1 MIIWRWCQHKTEAAP
16 VIFLRGFQQWH
27 EDGIY
32 SLWPHPLQ
40 TGLKPTTGG
49 ALCFWW
55 WNNPVT
61 QTCWYGADRTQHQRW
76 QPQVQAY
83 PCATFAEQSISG
95 EHLSI
100 SFSSAD
106 HWWAWRLHWF
116 PRALLS
122 RLWPQKA
129 VPMEFWDQGQGGG
142 EVAVFS
148 LPSACQGSVG
158 GWWKR

>member
-61 QTCWYGADRTQHQRW
+61 QTVWCGQNPASTVAASSSGISLCHLCWAEYLRGAS
-76 QPQVQAY
+76 VNV
-83 PCATFAEQSISG
+83 I
-95 EHLSI
+95 
-100 SFSSAD
+100 
-106 HWWAWRLHWF
+106 
-116 PRALLS
+116 LLS
-122 RLWPQKA
+122 RSLVSLTLALISKGFALKA
-129 VPMEFWDQGQGGG
+129 VATKSSPNGVLRPRPRRRGG
-142 EVAVFS
+142 S
-148 LPSACQGSVG
+148 SVLSP
-158 GWWKR
+158 